1 MRLLLDTHALI
12 WFCEGKEALSS
23 RARAALEDPDNE
35 CFVSH
40 ATAWEMAI
48 KLNLGKLELEFDYRV
63 IFPGVLDANGFS
75 LLIPSLAHYHA
86 LIFLPGHHGDPFDRL
101 LIAQAQ
107 VEGLTI
113 VSCDPHFPAYGVPVL
128 W

>member
-1 MRLLLDTHALI
+1 MFR
-12 WFCEGKEALSS
+12 KY
-23 RARAALEDPDNE
+23 
-35 CFVSH
+35 

-48 KLNLGKLELEFDYRV
+48 KLNLGRLELGLDYRM
-63 IFPGVLDANGFS
+63 IFPALLDANGCS
-75 LLIPSLAHYHA
+75 LHTPSLAHYHA
-86 LIFLPGHHGDPFDRL
+86 LIFLLGHHGDPFDCL